1 MFQSHP
7 AAVPTR
13 LLIAGVTLLTLSTG
27 ASVDAGGE
35 VDDDTVIDQFGEITE
50 TVGPNG
56 EAPTDAAEVAL
67 TDEQKETIRSGNH
80 RVAILWHELSG
91 WSQAIQDGMLDVFN
105 DLNIEVTTTADA
117 AFDAPTQ
124 ASQIESA
131 LATQPEVILGQAV
144 DPVTGAAAYQPAVDA
159 GVKLIFADQAPNG
172 FVYGED
178 YQAILTDDLFAVGQ
192 HSGAA
197 MCEAIGNEGEVAVM
211 FYDADFHVTNFRD
224 AAFLQT
230 LGDEC
235 PDVDVVAK
243 EGFTDPNRAEEVASG
258 ILARHPDV
266 SGIYVSWAVPAQGVL
281 AALSGAGNTT
291 TRVVTIDLDD
301 TVAADMVSPN
311 GHTAA
316 IIVDEAFSYGQAM
329 ANAGALAIL
338 GEPGPEYGV
347 SDVVTATADNV
358 EEGYAAWNQDVP
370 QAVLDAMAES

>member
-1 MFQSHP
+1 MNRRHR
-7 AAVPTR
+7 AAAATR
-13 LLIAGVTLLTLSTG
+13 LALAAATLLTLSTS
-27 ASVDAGGE
+27 ASVDAGDD

-50 TVGPNG
+50 TIGPNG
-56 EAPTDAAEVAL
+56 ETPTDAADLAL
-67 TDEQKETIRSGNH
+67 TEEQKATIRNGDH

-91 WSQAIQDGMLDVFN
+91 WSQAIQDGMLDVFD
-105 DLNIEVTTTADA
+105 DLGIEVTTTADA

-124 ASQIESA
+124 ANQIESA

-159 GVKLIFADQAPNG
+159 GVNLIFADQAPNG
-172 FVYGED
+172 FVYLED

-192 HSGAA
+192 HTGAA
-197 MCEAIGNEGEVAVM
+197 MCEALDNEGDVAVLY
-211 FYDADFHVTNFRD
+211 YDADFHVTNFRD

-230 LGDEC
+230 LADEC

-243 EGFTDPNRAEEVASG
+243 EGFADPNRAEEVASG
-258 ILARHPDV
+258 ILARYPDV
-266 SGIYVSWAVPAQGVL
+266 DGIYVSWAVPAQGVL

-291 TRVVTIDLDD
+291 AQVVTIDLDD
-301 TVAADMVSPN
+301 TIAADMVSPN

-329 ANAGALAIL
+329 ANAAALAIL

-347 SDVVTATADNV
+347 SAVVTATADNI
-358 EEGYAAWNQDVP
+358 EEGYAAWNQEVP
-370 QAVLDAMAES
+370 QAILDAMS

>member
-1 MFQSHP
+1 MSMTTP
-7 AAVPTR
+7 S
-13 LLIAGVTLLTLSTG
+13 STS
-27 ASVDAGGE
+27 SVRSPGRS
-35 VDDDTVIDQFGEITE
+35 
-50 TVGPNG
+50 GPNG
-56 EAPTDAAEVAL
+56 ESPTDAADVTL
-67 TDEQKETIRSGNH
+67 TEEQKETIRAGDH

-91 WSQAIQDGMLDVFN
+91 WSQAIQDGMVDVFD
-105 DLNIEVTTTADA
+105 DLGIEVTTTADA

-192 HSGAA
+192 HSGSA
-197 MCEAIGNEGEVAVM
+197 MCEVLDGEGQVAVL

-230 LGDEC
+230 LSDEC
-235 PDVDVVAK
+235 PDVEVVAK
-243 EGFTDPNRAEEVASG
+243 EGFADPNRAEEIASAV
-258 ILARHPDV
+258 LARHPNV
-266 SGIYVSWAVPAQGVL
+266 GGIYVSWAVPAQGVL
-281 AALSGAGNTT
+281 AALDAAGNTT
-291 TRVVTIDLDD
+291 TQIVTIDLDD
-301 TVAADMVSPN
+301 TMAVDMVSPN

-329 ANAGALAIL
+329 ANAAALAIL

-347 SDVVTATADNV
+347 SAVVTATADNI

-370 QAVLDAMAES
+370 QAVLDATG